1 MIKQYEWLPHL
12 ENSMTDD
19 TLGYAASPYSISL
32 EGWRRGLDL
41 VFIKTKKKSMALA
54 TFELS
59 DGENKYRYYSTRG
72 SLVAKEAVNICVN
85 KHRTKEYL
93 DASNVPTP
101 KGFEYKGEIEND
113 EIVKKI
119 KQDISLS
126 FPLVIKPT
134 DGTGGKGVI
143 ANIRNIKEF
152 EENLNYVR
160 DTLGYKNVIVE
171 EHFHGED
178 YRVYVVGNE
187 AVAAT
192 KRISPNV
199 IGDGV
204 STIADLIKEKNNQRK
219 EMKLYKSS
227 LIKVGEELK
236 RFLQSNGLSLDS
248 IPKVG
253 ERVYVMSKNNVTA
266 GGDPVDA
273 TDDLFPEAKEIAVR
287 ALKAIPGLPQGGVD
301 LMVNHETKEATVIE
315 INSRAHIRLNLFPLE
330 GKGRDIPKAI
340 VDYYFPNTTQNTNSP
355 LYFDFGRFWRK
366 LQNSELKQI
375 EVPKHPEG
383 ELEITRFLVSGN
395 VRNVNFSKWVE
406 DIALDYNLHGF
417 VKQLENKN
425 VSIVICGLVEDIANF
440 REIIMKQ
447 LPEEY
452 KEYTVKEKIRKSPV
466 SIGFQNI
473 NEQYDKV
480 IIEGYYPV
488 RLRDTEKT
496 PLSYKR
502 KKKSKPINNKNDSTI
517 NSDKNLSN
525 IETVYQKKYYNI
537 VNSTSWKLTKPLR
550 LIGKIVKGKKI

>member
-1 MIKQYEWLPHL
+1 
-12 ENSMTDD
+12 
-19 TLGYAASPYSISL
+19 
-32 EGWRRGLDL
+32 
-41 VFIKTKKKSMALA
+41 
-54 TFELS
+54 FELS

-219 EMKLYKSS
+219 EMK
-227 LIKVGEELK
+227 
-236 RFLQSNGLSLDS
+236 
-248 IPKVG
+248 
-253 ERVYVMSKNNVTA
+253 
-266 GGDPVDA
+266 
-273 TDDLFPEAKEIAVR
+273 
-287 ALKAIPGLPQGGVD
+287 
-301 LMVNHETKEATVIE
+301 
-315 INSRAHIRLNLFPLE
+315 
-330 GKGRDIPKAI
+330 
-340 VDYYFPNTTQNTNSP
+340 
-355 LYFDFGRFWRK
+355 
-366 LQNSELKQI
+366 
-375 EVPKHPEG
+375 
-383 ELEITRFLVSGN
+383 
-395 VRNVNFSKWVE
+395 
-406 DIALDYNLHGF
+406 
-417 VKQLENKN
+417 
-425 VSIVICGLVEDIANF
+425 
-440 REIIMKQ
+440 
-447 LPEEY
+447 
-452 KEYTVKEKIRKSPV
+452 
-466 SIGFQNI
+466 
-473 NEQYDKV
+473 
-480 IIEGYYPV
+480 
-488 RLRDTEKT
+488 
-496 PLSYKR
+496 
-502 KKKSKPINNKNDSTI
+502 
-517 NSDKNLSN
+517 
-525 IETVYQKKYYNI
+525 
-537 VNSTSWKLTKPLR
+537 
-550 LIGKIVKGKKI
+550 